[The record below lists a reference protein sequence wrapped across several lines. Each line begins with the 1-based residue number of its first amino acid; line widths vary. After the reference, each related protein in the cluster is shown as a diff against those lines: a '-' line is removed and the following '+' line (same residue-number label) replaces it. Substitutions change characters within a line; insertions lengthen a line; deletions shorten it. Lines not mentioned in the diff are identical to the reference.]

1 MIKQLK
7 ELSAFALVE
16 SGQFGPFKLGW
27 NDYYEIEYAQL
38 CYNNK
43 KDDRFNNAV
52 ELGRLDFL
60 IRLVKDGHTWNKWT
74 CMYVVKRGNLEIL
87 KWLLDPNARSD
98 GNGSKGIIC
107 PLDIEECMRCA
118 KENNYLEIVELFK
131 QYV

>member
-1 MIKQLK
+1 
-7 ELSAFALVE
+7 
-16 SGQFGPFKLGW
+16 
-27 NDYYEIEYAQL
+27 
-38 CYNNK
+38 
-43 KDDRFNNAV
+43 
-52 ELGRLDFL
+52 
-60 IRLVKDGHTWNKWT
+60 
-74 CMYVVKRGNLEIL
+74 MYVVKRGNLEILKWLLDPNARSDGSVCLWDKWICAYATHYGHLEIL